1 MSDEYREELLGHY
14 QRELSYLRRMGAA
27 FAESYP
33 KVAARLEMGPTETPD
48 PHIERLI
55 ESFAFLTGRIQQNL
69 DAEFPQIPQA
79 LLGTLY
85 PQFVN
90 PLPSM
95 AIAKFEVDP
104 DRGKL
109 TTGYTIQPG
118 APAFAEAPNGL
129 TCRFRTGYP
138 VTLWPLEI
146 ASAGF
151 ETTDRYDFLDNRT
164 DVNAVLRLSIKTL
177 GEDINNLDLS
187 RLRFFL
193 NGERVLT
200 DELYELLFVQTN
212 GVVLIGDDKRDKPV
226 ALTTDALQPVGFERQ
241 DIILEYPPQAQPAY
255 AFLQEFF
262 AFPEKFLFFDVDELN
277 RADAEKTLDI
287 LFLLDRTP
295 PRRMTVN
302 AENFQLGC
310 TPIVN
315 LFRKTSEPIRLD
327 ERTTEY
333 RLSPDFRR
341 DRITEIHSIRSV
353 TASNLPQADA
363 YQVEPFFSFSH
374 DANRRGARAFWHG
387 RREASDRPGIRG
399 SDMILSF
406 LDLDFRPT
414 MPATTTLYA
423 HTLCTNRG
431 LAEQLQ
437 AGALLTIEEAAP
449 VRRIVSLTKPTRQL
463 DPPLGGETLWRL
475 VSHLSVNYLSLS
487 QFDGS
492 LKALQEILR
501 LHAIPGD
508 PAMEQQI
515 NGIVEMHCRPS
526 VRRIGLEAWR
536 GFVRG
541 VDVELTFD
549 ESAYVG
555 SSAILLASVVNRFL
569 GLYATVNAYV
579 GLTAKLRSR
588 DGVWKRWPARA
599 GDQTLL

>member
-27 FAESYP
+27 FADSYP
-33 KVAARLEMGPTETPD
+33 KVAARLELGPTETPD
-48 PHIERLI
+48 PHVERLV
-55 ESFAFLTGRIQQNL
+55 ESFAFLTARVQQNL

-95 AIAKFEVDP
+95 AIARFEVDP

-109 TTGYTIQPG
+109 TTGYTIEPG
-118 APAFAEAPNGL
+118 APAFADAPNGL

-138 VTLWPLEI
+138 VTLWPLEVT
-146 ASAGF
+146 SAAF

-164 DVNAVLRLSIKTL
+164 DVNAVLRISLKTL
-177 GEDINNLDLS
+177 GEDIRNLDLS
-187 RLRFFL
+187 SLRFFL

-200 DELYELLFVQTN
+200 DALYELLFVQTN
-212 GVVLIGDDKRDKPV
+212 GVVLISDDDRKKPV
-226 ALTTDALQPVGFERQ
+226 RLSSDALKPVGFERE
-241 DIILEYPPQAQPAY
+241 DIVLEYPAQAQPAY

-262 AFPEKFLFFDVDELN
+262 AFPEKFLFFDVHQLD
-277 RADAEKTLDI
+277 RADATKTLDI

-295 PRRMTVN
+295 PRRMTVSE
-302 AENFQLGC
+302 ENFQLGC

-374 DANRRGARAFWHG
+374 EANRRGARAFWHG
-387 RREASDRPGIRG
+387 RREAADRPGIRG
-399 SDMILSF
+399 SDIILSF

-437 AGALLTIEEAAP
+437 AGAVLNIEEAAP
-449 VRRIVSLTKPTRQL
+449 VRRITALTRPTRQL

-487 QFDGS
+487 QFEGS

-501 LHAIPGD
+501 LHATPGD

-515 NGIVEMHCRPS
+515 NGIVDMLCKPS
-526 VRRIGLEAWR
+526 VRRIGDEAWR

-555 SSAILLASVVNRFL
+555 SSAILLASVINRFL

-579 GLTAKLRSR
+579 GLTARLRSR

-599 GDQTLL
+599 GDKTLL